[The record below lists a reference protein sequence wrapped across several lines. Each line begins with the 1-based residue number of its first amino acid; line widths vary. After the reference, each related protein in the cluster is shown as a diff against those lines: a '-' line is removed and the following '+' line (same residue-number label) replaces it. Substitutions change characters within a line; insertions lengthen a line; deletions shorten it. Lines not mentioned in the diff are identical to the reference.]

1 MCFFF
6 SLIPATVWLVIG
18 FFVLYVST
26 KAEGGLRKFGRA
38 LAIWAFVIAALFPLG
53 GAYVTLAGLCPMEAM
68 METMHSD
75 VTSSSVGIAL
85 SCGCGLG

>member
-1 MCFFF
+1 MCFFV
-6 SLIPATVWLVIG
+6 SLILATVWVVIG

-38 LAIWAFVIAALFPLG
+38 LAIWSFVIAALFPLG

-68 METMHSD
+68 MESMHSE
-75 VTSSSVGIAL
+75 VTSSAVGIAL
-85 SCGCGLG
+85 SLGCGLA

>member
-6 SLIPATVWLVIG
+6 SLIPATVWAVIG

-26 KAEGGLRKFGRA
+26 KADGGLSKFGRA
-38 LAIWAFVIAALFPLG
+38 LAIWAFVIAALFPLA

-68 METMHSD
+68 METMHPEL
-75 VTSSSVGIAL
+75 TSSAIGIAL
-85 SCGCGLG
+85 SCACGLG